1 MIFTKDFDTISSNN
15 GYFSSFYI
23 FQIKKEEEIEER
35 RNIDFLVSEKF
46 RIEAQIERYSKR
58 DDAEA
63 KRAVIN
69 FNKALKKIQ
78 DETKRRFTEEDVKKA
93 TSRYFARKYAK
104 QVKENNEKVK
114 ANLASSNEGR

>member
-1 MIFTKDFDTISSNN
+1 MIFAEDFNTMSPSK
-15 GYFSSFYI
+15 GYFSRFHI
-23 FQIKKEEEIEER
+23 FQAKREEEIEER

-63 KRAVIN
+63 KCAVIN

-78 DETKRRFTEEDVKKA
+78 DEIKRRFTEEDVKKA